1 MKTKITEKNNKKAI
15 FVSIIILIAIIS
27 VVSGGIFWKQSQKPD
42 QKPKEK
48 KDSYTV
54 EEKIDYKPPTEK
66 QIEAGEDKKEAVH
79 EEVKN
84 SPNLTITAAGI
95 NQNVLQVR
103 VVINDI
109 ISNNGTCNLTLTNST
124 GEIIES
130 EVSTSALPNAS
141 TCAGF
146 DIDATNITSGKWTV
160 DVSVSIDNNK
170 LHTTK
175 EIDLK

>member
-1 MKTKITEKNNKKAI
+1 MKTKITDKSNKKAI
-15 FVSIIILIAIIS
+15 VVSITLLFIIIS
-27 VVSGGIFWKQSQKPD
+27 IIFGGIFWRQSQKPD
-42 QKPKEK
+42 QKPKEE
-48 KDSYTV
+48 KDNYTV

-66 QIEAGEDKKEAVH
+66 QIEAGEEKKEAVH
-79 EEVKN
+79 KKVKN
-84 SPNLTITAAGI
+84 SPNLTITAASI
-95 NQNVLQVR
+95 NQKVLQVR

-109 ISNNGTCNLTLTNST
+109 ISNNGTCKLTLTSST

-146 DIDATNITSGKWTV
+146 DIEATNITSGKWTV
-160 DVSVSIDNNK
+160 DVSASIDSNK

-175 EIDLK
+175 EINL